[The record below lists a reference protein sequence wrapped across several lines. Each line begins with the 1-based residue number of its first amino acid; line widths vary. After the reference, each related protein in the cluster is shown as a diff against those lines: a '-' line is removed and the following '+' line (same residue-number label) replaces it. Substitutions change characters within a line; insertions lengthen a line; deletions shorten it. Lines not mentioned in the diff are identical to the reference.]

1 MEGPTGTQLKQ
12 DAEAIPGSGTIVGL
26 MLWTILMG
34 FLGSAGYE
42 GLLLPLVMLIAY
54 IFLLRNWYRFIVKM
68 DEAGCTI
75 EPHTSA
81 VSDQCL
87 ILLLA
92 GILLVGCV
100 CGYTFGSRYPMKW
113 AEIDRPAGTEKTKE
127 NLKSLGFPEE
137 VLADLTARDLSACVE
152 ATQVITEQETFD
164 TDNHLCFTDVA
175 VKLGESGPWVIIHH
189 FTWTENQGFP
199 GTESLTL
206 WPTYLEIPEGW
217 RAEGK
222 VRGRLLCEQNGETYT
237 APYRT
242 LTEETTTTDTM
253 FWGQQTQTKRP
264 GRLLLPTPGRA
275 SPRLPALSNH
285 PNRPRH
291 HPQQPPHLHP
301 PTHPLPI
308 PRATATEAAV
318 QAAWTNTHA
327 FTLIQTGFQFYPAE
341 K

>member
-1 MEGPTGTQLKQ
+1 
-12 DAEAIPGSGTIVGL
+12 
-26 MLWTILMG
+26 
-34 FLGSAGYE
+34 
-42 GLLLPLVMLIAY
+42 MLIAY

-164 TDNHLCFTDVA
+164 TDNHLVLYRRSRKAGRIRSVGHHPPFHLDGKPGLSRHRKPHSLA
-175 VKLGESGPWVIIHH
+175 HLPGNPRRLESRGQSAGP
-189 FTWTENQGFP
+189 
-199 GTESLTL
+199 
-206 WPTYLEIPEGW
+206 
-217 RAEGK
+217 
-222 VRGRLLCEQNGETYT
+222 
-237 APYRT
+237 
-242 LTEETTTTDTM
+242 
-253 FWGQQTQTKRP
+253 
-264 GRLLLPTPGRA
+264 
-275 SPRLPALSNH
+275 PAL
-285 PNRPRH
+285 
-291 HPQQPPHLHP
+291 
-301 PTHPLPI
+301 
-308 PRATATEAAV
+308 
-318 QAAWTNTHA
+318 
-327 FTLIQTGFQFYPAE
+327 
-341 K
+341 